1 MYVLRIHSRV
11 FGVRWLLITPSTWGA
26 TICGTYKT
34 PEACTMLDVPGA
46 SNAEP
51 LARIARRRPVR
62 VARTYSTEPRDVRV
76 NRDKHKLPLRREPT
90 ARLAARG
97 RARHAGQLYSGTEA
111 GVELAGLGRD
121 ELPRRGRYL
130 AEQRLGSSHFWW
142 RAGCWRDACNWRRCQ
157 RQSLSCHTCSR
168 FKFRRRRPTR
178 VGAAMLACALG
189 GIEGLHACAAP
200 GQMHAARPARC
211 LRGAGPAM
219 QIGAELGNG
228 ELTYPFGLAARVGR
242 DTYSDEWEEEEAY
255 TPQVCHATQAS
266 NLRRADATDRPATH
280 AVTL

>member
-1 MYVLRIHSRV
+1 MRPCRPMTKRRRTPSSEAASAMYVLRIHSRV
-11 FGVRWLLITPSTWGA
+11 FGVRWLLITPSTWVS
-26 TICGTYKT
+26 TVCGTYKT

-51 LARIARRRPVR
+51 LARIARKRPVR

-130 AEQRLGSSHFWW
+130 AEQRLGSSHFFWW
-142 RAGCWRDACNWRRCQ
+142 RAGCWRDACNVAPRR
-157 RQSLSCHTCSR
+157 
-168 FKFRRRRPTR
+168 
-178 VGAAMLACALG
+178 
-189 GIEGLHACAAP
+189 
-200 GQMHAARPARC
+200 
-211 LRGAGPAM
+211 
-219 QIGAELGNG
+219 
-228 ELTYPFGLAARVGR
+228 
-242 DTYSDEWEEEEAY
+242 
-255 TPQVCHATQAS
+255 
-266 NLRRADATDRPATH
+266 
-280 AVTL
+280 